1 MNPILHDT
9 LAEYGK
15 QLGLAAL
22 APNAQGAAQLLTDSG
37 RTIGVEWAEPEHPG
51 TSASAAEEVLVFL
64 RQPVPGASEGLF
76 RRALAKAHFS
86 QGGAYPV
93 QLGLLD
99 DPQGGP
105 GLQLTVLTRV
115 PIRQFTPQTMGH
127 AVDFL
132 TRWLDAL

>member
-1 MNPILHDT
+1 MNPILHNT

-15 QLGLAAL
+15 QIGLPAL
-22 APNAQGAAQLLTDSG
+22 APSAQGAAQLLTESG
-37 RTIGVEWAEPEHPG
+37 RVIGVEWAEPEHLG
-51 TSASAAEEVLVFL
+51 TKASAAEEVLVYL
-64 RQPVPGASEGLF
+64 RQPVPGAGEGLF

-86 QGGAYPV
+86 QGGTYPV

-105 GLQLTVLTRV
+105 GLHLTVLTRL

-132 TRWLDAL
+132 TRWLDTL